1 MQIYFN
7 GGRPYSGTYIFITD
21 SLGYA
26 SGYSDGE
33 KLFTYTI
40 PFSEDKLFSIKNPK
54 HLAMMRKYIDAYTIT
69 QIQKTSGDN
78 QEIDWAS
85 LSYIGTD
92 EFEDA
97 VDLFQHLG
105 FYGIRL
111 KERQDIESIYIFDE
125 SKLIPEGE
133 IDLKSPEVINQ
144 IGQFYKDFTK
154 DKNFLEEDN
163 EPYCP

>member
-1 MQIYFN
+1 MSHKAFN
-7 GGRPYSGTYIFITD
+7 KFMIEIINEEISNFNNTKFTD
-21 SLGYA
+21 VPDELFQKLKLRKF
-26 SGYSDGE
+26 SDDANKSHM
-33 KLFTYTI
+33 KLFKAKDGNNFLVKKI
-40 PFSEDKLFSIKNPK
+40 INEDIFKVYNLEDFQNP
-54 HLAMMRKYIDAYTIT
+54 
-69 QIQKTSGDN
+69 N
-78 QEIDWAS
+78 
-85 LSYIGTD
+85 
-92 EFEDA
+92 
-97 VDLFQHLG
+97 LG
-105 FYGIRL
+105 FYGVRL